1 MSDEELYDLQTDPYE
16 IHNLAASAQPEHQAE
31 LKKLRALLEKWID
44 ETNDQGRFPEVRADA
59 SAAGVD
65 SEVPPRPKG
74 KKKQKQQP

>member
-31 LKKLRALLEKWID
+31 LKKLRALLEKWIE

-59 SAAGVD
+59 SGAGVD
-65 SEVPPRPKG
+65 SGAAPRPNG
-74 KKKQKQQP
+74 KQQQQP